1 MTKDELRAVVAQTL
15 DLPIDDIDDDQD
27 LLELGLDSLKLMA
40 LTSRWRASGARVHYS
55 ALVLEPTIEAWSGVF
70 AKAGGLAKKRKAV
83 VATPVESAPSQPEQQ
98 SDDFPLAGMQHA
110 YWIGRGDEQTL
121 GGVAAHLYAEFDGGG
136 PDVDPIDPE
145 RLATAV
151 RELVARHPMLRAAIT
166 DDGTQRILPAPTIPV
181 LSTEDLR
188 DKSSTV
194 IAARLDQIR
203 DAKSHQRMDVAAGQ
217 VIDITLTL
225 LPDNRHRLQL
235 DVDML
240 AADAQSYRRLL
251 DDLAALYDGIELP
264 PIGYT
269 FREYLQA
276 REGDSASTSE
286 DIDADR
292 QWWAQRYEQL
302 PEPASLPFV
311 PEAERADPSRSF
323 RLARHFDAEA
333 MSALES
339 AARSRGV
346 TIAVALATVF
356 SEVIA
361 RWSSE
366 QRFLLN
372 VPLFNREA
380 LHPDVDLVVGDFTNS
395 VLVDVDTSATTSL
408 VETARQVQ
416 RELHTAASH
425 SAYRGLDV
433 LRDLGSLRGG
443 PVTASVVFTSGLGLG
458 EVFSPRVTE
467 RFGEPVWIISQ
478 GPQVDIDAQVVE
490 MGGGLL
496 TNWDIRRD
504 ALPDGVAEEMFAEFC
519 RILDTLIAAPRT
531 WDDAGPSELS
541 EPARS
546 VRDRVNSVVTQAF
559 PSRTLHQGF
568 FGNALSEPDRIA
580 VVASD
585 GEITYGDLAT
595 RALSVG
601 QTLADAGVRAGDTVA
616 IVLPKGADQVAAVLG
631 VLAAGAQYVPIGVDQ
646 PAARAE
652 RVLERSGARVALVAT
667 AADELA
673 GVTSI
678 ALADAAQGA
687 ALSVPAVVSPESPAY
702 VLFTSGSTGE
712 PKGVQVSHR
721 AAANTIDA
729 IGTEFGLTADDRT
742 LALSALDFD
751 LSVFD
756 LFSPLSSGGAIV
768 CIDEAD
774 RRDAQVWSDAIE
786 RSRVSVL
793 NAAPGLIGMIVDT
806 ARPEQLRTLR
816 TVITGGDRVP
826 AASARAL
833 RKAVPGLR
841 FAGLGGAT
849 EAAIH
854 STICEVRDDF
864 PADAT
869 SVPYGVPLR
878 GVACRVVNGSGHD
891 CPDWVVGELWIGG
904 ASVADGYRGDAERT
918 AARFVT
924 HAGLRWYR
932 TGDLARYRPDGSLD
946 FQGRADHQVKVRG
959 HRVELGE
966 VEAALMS
973 VDGVRDAVV
982 VKNAGDGLTA
992 VIVAETA
999 ATPNADD
1006 LFIQAGILLPHY
1018 MIPDQINILD
1028 TVPLTANGKFDRAA
1042 AARIAAAR
1050 GGPAPDEY
1058 VAPRNAIEAAVA
1070 YVMAQVL
1077 QVDRLGVESDFFAQ
1091 GGNSILATTLTARL
1105 RGLLSLSGFRAAEVF
1120 SARTARDISIRLVEA
1135 EGSDQRLSRV
1145 AEILLELADIS
1156 IEEEVHQ

>member
-1 MTKDELRAVVAQTL
+1 MTKDELRAVVAQAL
-15 DLPIDDIDDDQD
+15 DLPIDEIGDDQD

-40 LTSRWRASGARVHYS
+40 LTSRWRAGGARVHYS

-70 AKAGGLAKKRKAV
+70 AKAGGLAKKRTAADEV
-83 VATPVESAPSQPEQQ
+83 PASAQPASTDAEQ

-110 YWIGRGDEQTL
+110 YWIGRGDEQAL

-136 PDVDPIDPE
+136 TDVDPIDPE
-145 RLATAV
+145 RLAIAV
-151 RELVARHPMLRAAIT
+151 RQLVARHPMLRAAIT
-166 DDGTQRILPAPTIPV
+166 EDGTQRILPAPTLPV
-181 LSTEDLR
+181 FTTEDLR
-188 DKSSTV
+188 NKNAQE
-194 IAARLDQIR
+194 IAARLDEIR
-203 DAKSHQRMDVAAGQ
+203 DAKSHQRMDVEAGQ

-251 DDLAALYDGIELP
+251 DDLAALYDGAELP
-264 PIGYT
+264 EIGYT

-276 REGDSASTSE
+276 REGESGDAE
-286 DIDADR
+286 ADR
-292 QWWAQRYEQL
+292 QWWAQRYPQL

-311 PEAERADPSRSF
+311 PEAERTDPSRSF
-323 RLARHFDAEA
+323 RLARHFDEKGKA
-333 MSALES
+333 ALEL

-346 TIAVALATVF
+346 TTAVALATVF

-372 VPLFNREA
+372 VPLFNRET
-380 LHPDVDLVVGDFTNS
+380 LHPEIDLVVGDFTNS

-408 VETARQVQ
+408 VDSARQVQ

-425 SAYRGLDV
+425 SSYRGLDV
-433 LRDLGSLRGG
+433 LRDLGGLRGG

-458 EVFSPRVTE
+458 EVFSPRVTA

-490 MGGGLL
+490 MSGGLL

-504 ALPDGVAEEMFAEFC
+504 ALPFGVAEEMFAEFC
-519 RILDTLIAAPRT
+519 RILDTLIAAPET
-531 WDDAGPSELS
+531 WDAAGSSDLPGS
-541 EPARS
+541 ARAT
-546 VRDRVNSVVTQAF
+546 RDEVNAVVTQAF
-559 PSRTLHQGF
+559 PPRTLHHGF
-568 FGNALSEPDRIA
+568 FGHALTEPNRAA
-580 VVASD
+580 VISGA
-585 GEITYGDLAT
+585 GEITYGTLAA
-595 RALSVG
+595 RALSIG
-601 QTLADAGVRAGDTVA
+601 QALVDAGVRAGDTVA
-616 IVLPKGADQVAAVLG
+616 VVIPKGADQVAAVLG
-631 VLAAGAQYVPIGVDQ
+631 VFAAGAQYVPIGVDQ
-646 PAARAE
+646 PGARAE
-652 RVLERSGARVALVAT
+652 RVLNRSGARVALVST
-667 AADELA
+667 AANALA

-678 ALADAAQGA
+678 ALSDAEQGSALA
-687 ALSVPAVVSPESPAY
+687 APAAVSPESAAY

-729 IGTEFGLTADDRT
+729 IGAEFDLTEDDRT

-756 LFSPLSSGGAIV
+756 LFSPLGSGGAVV

-774 RRDAQVWSDAIE
+774 RRDAQVWADVIE
-786 RSRVSVL
+786 RTGVTVL

-806 ARPEQLRTLR
+806 ARPEQLRTLT

-826 AASARAL
+826 AASGRAL
-833 RKAVPGLR
+833 REAVPGLR

-849 EAAIH
+849 ETAIH
-854 STICEVRDDF
+854 STIREVDADF

-869 SVPYGVPLR
+869 SVPYGTPLR
-878 GVACRVVNGSGHD
+878 GVACRVVNGSGDD

-904 ASVADGYRGDAERT
+904 VSVADGYRGDPERT
-918 AARFVT
+918 AARFVD
-924 HAGLRWYR
+924 HAGIRWYR

-946 FQGRADHQVKVRG
+946 FLGRADHQVKIRG

-973 VDGVRDAVV
+973 VDGVRDAVA
-982 VKNAGDGLTA
+982 VKNSGDGLSA
-992 VIVAETA
+992 VIVTDPAAPAQVADVRAQAE
-999 ATPNADD
+999 
-1006 LFIQAGILLPHY
+1006 ILLPHY
-1018 MIPDQINILD
+1018 MIPDQLSVLN
-1028 TVPLTANGKFDRAA
+1028 TVPLTANGKFDRVV
-1042 AARIAAAR
+1042 AARIAEAQ
-1050 GGPAPDEY
+1050 GGPAAAEY

-1070 YVMAQVL
+1070 YVMAQIL
-1077 QVDRLGVESDFFAQ
+1077 QHDRIGVESDFFAQ

-1105 RGLLSLSGFRAAEVF
+1105 RGLLSLNGFRAAEVF
-1120 SARTARDISIRLVEA
+1120 SARTARGIASRLVET
-1135 EGSDQRLSRV
+1135 EGSDERLSRV
-1145 AEILLELADIS
+1145 ADILLELAEIS